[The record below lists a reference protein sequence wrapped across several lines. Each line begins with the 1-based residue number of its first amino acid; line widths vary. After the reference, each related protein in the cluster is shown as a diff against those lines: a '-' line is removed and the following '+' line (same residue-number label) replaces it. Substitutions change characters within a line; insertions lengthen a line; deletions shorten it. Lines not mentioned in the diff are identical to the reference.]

1 MTAVEKREE
10 TWMAV
15 RKQVSLVCFYREPEP
30 LEDRVIQGV
39 IESLKKANCQKA
51 LILSSSGFSLQAKR
65 YAEGRP
71 IELFDKPKLESILTT
86 AGTK

>member
-65 YAEGRP
+65 YAESRSV
-71 IELFDKPKLESILTT
+71 ELIDKAKLESLLTA